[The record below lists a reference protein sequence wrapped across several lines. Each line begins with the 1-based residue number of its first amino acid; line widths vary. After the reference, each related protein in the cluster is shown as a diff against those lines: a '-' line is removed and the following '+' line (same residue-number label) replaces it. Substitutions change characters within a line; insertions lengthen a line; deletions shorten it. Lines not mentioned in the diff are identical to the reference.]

1 MRPWLALLTLCTLL
15 VLVLACYLPSDWS
28 WRRQMIDHNWRFV
41 REIDMPV
48 SLSNLLLDE
57 NLSRW
62 QEDGRMLMLDNG
74 QWQFESRLRIGKTSE
89 APSLRVLVRG
99 QWALSHKYLAFTPSD
114 ISLMPD
120 NQAGKALLG
129 RRHEALQTLMR
140 DHFLRIRQV
149 ETVDSHQLLL
159 DEPDGG
165 LWLLLGT

>member
-99 QWALSHKYLAFTPSD
+99 
-114 ISLMPD
+114 
-120 NQAGKALLG
+120 
-129 RRHEALQTLMR
+129 
-140 DHFLRIRQV
+140 
-149 ETVDSHQLLL
+149 
-159 DEPDGG
+159 
-165 LWLLLGT
+165 